1 MIEELIR
8 PLGTKEFSQQYLGQQ
23 PYAMPGTAEPFKRLL
38 SWAML
43 ASIFNTGHQDC
54 WLVKNGKL
62 AAQHDHPAFRVT
74 LTEAMR
80 GFTEGYTVLVRHS
93 ERVHRDLNSIA
104 SKFLEHFQRP
114 IDIQLYV
121 TPYGQEGFDWHFDAE
136 DVFVIQSSGEKEF
149 YLRKSMSDGPEIRCH
164 LCAGDFLYI
173 PRGYWHKARAITDSC
188 HISVGLLMK

>member
-8 PLGTKEFSQQYLGQQ
+8 PLSIKEFTQQYLGRQ
-23 PYAMPGTAEPFKRLL
+23 PFALPGTAESFRRLL

-43 ASIFNTGHQDC
+43 ASIFNTGHKNC
-54 WLVKNGKL
+54 WLVKNGNL
-62 AAQHDHPAFRVT
+62 APQHDKPDFSVN
-74 LTEAMR
+74 LTEAMK
-80 GFTEGYTVLVRHS
+80 GYTEGYTVLIRHS
-93 ERVHRDLNSIA
+93 ELVHRDLGIIA

-149 YLRKSMSDGPEIRCH
+149 YLRAHLSEGPEIRCH

-188 HISVGLLMK
+188 HISIGLLLQ